1 MRIGDQA
8 MAGTESRSDAEE
20 LRALTESAEVVVFRS
35 GLTDTRELAAW
46 LERLGVDH
54 TFVDMPMGEAEQR
67 ERFRRL
73 QQHTGWHGLPMA
85 FHHGEFV
92 GGEPELR
99 RALAPAAGVQSHWL
113 GALGYGGL
121 VPFIAGAAALAVR
134 PDSPLVANAL
144 AGYAA
149 VILAFLG
156 AVHWGRVL
164 AHPER
169 ADAPRLLQW
178 GVIPALLAWIALLA
192 PPPVGLGLMLG
203 LVALVHV
210 VDRQLL
216 ASDPA
221 MAVYR
226 RLRRHLSWG
235 VLALLALSWVLV
247 LVAG

>member
-1 MRIGDQA
+1 M
-8 MAGTESRSDAEE
+8 TESTVSEPGDDLRDAIH
-20 LRALTESAEVVVFRS
+20 AHEVVVFRS
-35 GLTDTRELAAW
+35 GLTDTRELEAW

-85 FHHGEFV
+85 FHQGAFV

-99 RALAPAAGVQSHWL
+99 RALTPAEGRRSHWL
-113 GALGYGGL
+113 ASLGYGGL
-121 VPFIAGAAALAVR
+121 VPFVAATAALAIW
-134 PDSPLVANAL
+134 PGNAFAATALV
-144 AGYAA
+144 GYAA

-169 ADAPRLLQW
+169 ADAPQLLQW
-178 GVIPALLAWIALLA
+178 GVIPALLAWMALLA
-192 PPPVGLGLMLG
+192 PPPVALGLLLG

-210 VDRQLL
+210 VDRHLL
-216 ASDPA
+216 AADPA
-221 MAVYR
+221 MGSYR
-226 RLRRHLSWG
+226 RLRRHLSWT
-235 VLALLALSWVLV
+235 VMMLLALGWVLV

>member
-1 MRIGDQA
+1 M
-8 MAGTESRSDAEE
+8 TESTNADGDGD
-20 LRALTESAEVVVFRS
+20 LRDTFNAHQVVVFRS

-67 ERFRRL
+67 ERFRHL

-85 FHHGEFV
+85 FYQGEFV

-99 RALAPAAGVQSHWL
+99 RVLTSAEGRRSHWL
-113 GALGYGGL
+113 ASLGYGGL
-121 VPFIAGAAALAVR
+121 VPFVAATAALAIW
-134 PDSPLVANAL
+134 PGNAFATTALV
-144 AGYAA
+144 GYAA

-169 ADAPRLLQW
+169 ADAPQLLQW
-178 GVIPALLAWIALLA
+178 GVIPALLAWVALLT
-192 PPPVGLGLMLG
+192 PPPVALGLLLG

-210 VDRQLL
+210 VDRHLL
-216 ASDPA
+216 AADPA
-221 MAVYR
+221 MVAYR
-226 RLRRHLSWG
+226 RLRRHLSWA
-235 VLALLALSWVLV
+235 VLALLALAWALV

>member
-1 MRIGDQA
+1 
-8 MAGTESRSDAEE
+8 MAGTESNGSDNE
-20 LRALTESAEVVVFRS
+20 LQALMASAEVVVFRS

-67 ERFRRL
+67 ERFHRL

-99 RALAPAAGVQSHWL
+99 RALAPVAGKRSHWL
-113 GALGYGGL
+113 ASLGYGGL
-121 VPFIAGAAALAVR
+121 VPFIAATAALAIW
-134 PDSPLVANAL
+134 PGNAFAATALV
-144 AGYAA
+144 GYAA

-169 ADAPRLLQW
+169 ADARRLLQW
-178 GVIPALLAWIALLA
+178 GVIPALLAWVALLA
-192 PPPVGLGLMLG
+192 PPPVALGLLLG

-216 ASDPA
+216 AADPA
-221 MAVYR
+221 MGAYR
-226 RLRRHLSWG
+226 RLRRHLSWA
-235 VLALLALSWVLV
+235 VLALLALAWALA

>member
-1 MRIGDQA
+1 MTETMVSEPGDDL
-8 MAGTESRSDAEE
+8 RDAIH
-20 LRALTESAEVVVFRS
+20 AHEVVVFRS
-35 GLTDTRELAAW
+35 GLTDTRELEAW
-46 LERLGVDH
+46 LKQRNVDH

-67 ERFRRL
+67 DRFRRL

-99 RALAPAAGVQSHWL
+99 EALAPATGKGSHWL
-113 GALGYGGL
+113 GSLGYGGL
-121 VPFIAGAAALAVR
+121 VPFIAATAALAIW
-134 PDSPLVANAL
+134 PGNAFAATALV
-144 AGYAA
+144 GYAA

-169 ADAPRLLQW
+169 ADARRLLQW
-178 GVIPALLAWIALLA
+178 GVIPALLAWVALLA
-192 PPPVGLGLMLG
+192 PPPVALGLQLG

-216 ASDPA
+216 AADPA
-221 MAVYR
+221 LGAYR
-226 RLRRHLSWG
+226 RLRRHLSWA
-235 VLALLALSWVLV
+235 VLALLALAWVLV